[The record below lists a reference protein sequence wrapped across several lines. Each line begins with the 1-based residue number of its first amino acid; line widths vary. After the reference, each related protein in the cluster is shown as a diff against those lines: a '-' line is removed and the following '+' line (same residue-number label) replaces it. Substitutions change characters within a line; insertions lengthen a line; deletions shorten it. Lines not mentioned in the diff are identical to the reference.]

1 VSCGNRELYAEY
13 ATLTT
18 DTFGTE
24 NFFGGDPDAWMAMVD
39 IFKGNGWGL
48 RGYYSDLDA
57 MYHPYFSSVNPYWEP
72 YGDDYQPAL
81 SSALIGGS
89 TRWQPWIPWER
100 WLRNPLAMSNVE
112 VIGGQLDFTI
122 GNTPFEAMY
131 YSLDNNSSD
140 WSQTQWAT
148 YLGYLADPSA
158 PLYDTLWAIR
168 MTQPLADGVD
178 MTLTYACQQ
187 ASSVSGNSEFEVEF
201 PDVQLLVA
209 GVVVP
214 F

>member
-1 VSCGNRELYAEY
+1 MI
-13 ATLTT
+13 TT
-18 DTFGTE
+18 PLCI
-24 NFFGGDPDAWMAMVD
+24 NC
-39 IFKGNGWGL
+39 I
-48 RGYYSDLDA
+48 GY
-57 MYHPYFSSVNPYWEP
+57 
-72 YGDDYQPAL
+72 
-81 SSALIGGS
+81 

-100 WLRNPLAMSNVE
+100 WLRNPLAMSNVQ
-112 VIGGQLDFTI
+112 VIGGQLDFQI

-131 YSLDNNSSD
+131 YTLDANSYN

-148 YLGYLADPSA
+148 YLGYIADASE

-178 MTLTYACQQ
+178 MTLTYARQKA
-187 ASSVSGNSEFEVEF
+187 ASWVNEEEDWL
-201 PDVQLLVA
+201 PDVQLIVA